1 MGVRPLCSLRGEN
14 CALSQCCAA
23 AGMKCYKKHDHFSMC
38 NRTCNPN
45 NKWTDDGWVT
55 TSEKVWNCE
64 DISRFTIAGTAKTVH
79 AADTKDST
87 ASASSSS
94 ASTAAK
100 NSSNASTA
108 SASSSNGSTASE
120 ISSNASA
127 ASASSSSAS
136 TASGGNSNASTASEN
151 SSNVSTASENI
162 FVHSKGASVASGSS
176 NDSSHHHLV
185 PLSTAAT
192 TAASRQSESH
202 SGTASSFL
210 CFALSVGF
218 ANSISPFLL

>member
-1 MGVRPLCSLRGEN
+1 MRGEN

-45 NKWTDDGWVT
+45 NKWADDGWVT

-64 DISRFTIAGTAKTVH
+64 DITIAVTAKTVH

-108 SASSSNGSTASE
+108 SASSSSASTASE
-120 ISSNASA
+120 ISSNAS
-127 ASASSSSAS
+127 
-136 TASGGNSNASTASEN
+136 TAS
-151 SSNVSTASENI
+151 
-162 FVHSKGASVASGSS
+162 
-176 NDSSHHHLV
+176 
-185 PLSTAAT
+185 
-192 TAASRQSESH
+192 
-202 SGTASSFL
+202 
-210 CFALSVGF
+210 
-218 ANSISPFLL
+218 

>member
-1 MGVRPLCSLRGEN
+1 MG
-14 CALSQCCAA
+14 
-23 AGMKCYKKHDHFSMC
+23 MC

-55 TSEKVWNCE
+55 TSEKIWNCE
-64 DISRFTIAGTAKTVH
+64 DISRFTIAGTAKNVH

-108 SASSSNGSTASE
+108 SASSSNASP
-120 ISSNASA
+120 

-176 NDSSHHHLV
+176 NDSSPHHLV

-192 TAASRQSESH
+192 TAAGRQS
-202 SGTASSFL
+202 
-210 CFALSVGF
+210 
-218 ANSISPFLL
+218 